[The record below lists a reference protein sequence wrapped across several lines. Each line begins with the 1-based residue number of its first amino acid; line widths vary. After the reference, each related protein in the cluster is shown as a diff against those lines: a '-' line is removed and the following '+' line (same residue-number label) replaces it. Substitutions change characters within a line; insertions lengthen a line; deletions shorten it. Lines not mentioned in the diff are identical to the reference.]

1 MATLVNIL
9 MYILSLAI
17 ALVCFAASLAILW
30 FVSTSICKRFNLLQK
45 YKGRPLPF
53 GIALPLCLGGFAAF
67 ITVYSYISQAVA
79 YVLGF
84 AG

>member
-1 MATLVNIL
+1 MATLVNIF

-17 ALVCFAASLAILW
+17 ALLCFSVSLALIW
-30 FVSTSICKRFNLLQK
+30 FVFTSVCKYFNLLQK
-45 YKGRPLPF
+45 YKGRLLPF

-67 ITVYSYISQAVA
+67 IMVYSYISQAVA
-79 YVLGF
+79 YLLDF

>member
-1 MATLVNIL
+1 MITLVNIL

-17 ALVCFAASLAILW
+17 ALVCFAVSLAILW
-30 FVSTSICKRFNLLQK
+30 FASISICNYFNLFQK
-45 YKGRPLPF
+45 YKGRLLPF
-53 GIALPLCLGGFAAF
+53 GIALPLCLVGFAAF

-79 YVLGF
+79 YVLRF